1 MSSLLELQRK
11 MAAAI
16 MQPLTSDDG
25 MRRRSGD
32 GRRMRKLAAEFIK
45 PNRRLS
51 SFERLEIYNR
61 QYWFRILDN
70 LAEDFPGLRAVIGV
84 KSFDRLAKAYL
95 TECPSQSFTLRDLGS
110 RLVWWLERNPAYLE
124 PGEGADGG
132 GRRSRL
138 QAGEGKPGVRGA
150 DSRLV
155 KMAFD
160 VVRLEWAHIEAF
172 DAAELKPLTPEE
184 AAGLNGGSK
193 LRPQPCIRLL
203 PLRFPVDDMLL
214 ALKRCDADIAA
225 QDAKRR
231 ADWIRQFQQP
241 QRILL
246 AVHRADHSVHY
257 KRLEAGEFRLL
268 QALQRGLPIGEA
280 IEAAHAAN
288 RKSAAQYAE
297 QAREWFA
304 TWARLGW
311 LCPFVPQEPAPAK
324 KRKQP

>member
-11 MAAAI
+11 MAAAV
-16 MQPLTSDDG
+16 MQPLTGTDG

-32 GRRMRKLAAEFIK
+32 GRQMRKVAAEFIK

-70 LAEDFPGLRAVIGV
+70 LAEDFTGLRAVIGV
-84 KSFDRLAKAYL
+84 KRFDRLARAYL
-95 TECPSQSFTLRDLGS
+95 AECPSQSFTLRDLGS
-110 RLVWWLERNPAYLE
+110 RLLWWLERNPAYLE
-124 PGEGADGG
+124 PGEGANGS

-138 QAGEGKPGVRGA
+138 QAGERTPGVRGA
-150 DSRLV
+150 RSRFRKL
-155 KMAFD
+155 AFD
-160 VVRLEWAHIEAF
+160 VAQLEWAHIEAF

-184 AAGLNGGSK
+184 AAGLNGDSK
-193 LRPQPCIRLL
+193 LRLQPYIRLL
-203 PLRFPVDDMLL
+203 PLHFPVDDMLL
-214 ALKRCDADIAA
+214 ALKRCEADIAG

-231 ADWIRQFQQP
+231 ANWIRQFQQP
-241 QRILL
+241 QRIFL

-280 IEAAHAAN
+280 IEAAYTGN
-288 RKSAAQYAE
+288 GKSAAQYAE
-297 QAREWFA
+297 QTREWFA

>member
-1 MSSLLELQRK
+1 MNSLLELQRK
-11 MAAAI
+11 MAAAV
-16 MQPLTSDDG
+16 MQPLTHGDG

-32 GRRMRKLAAEFIK
+32 GRQMRKVAAEFIK

-84 KSFDRLAKAYL
+84 KNFDRLARAYL

-110 RLVWWLERNPAYLE
+110 RLVWWLERNPVYLE
-124 PGEGADGG
+124 PGEGA
-132 GRRSRL
+132 
-138 QAGEGKPGVRGA
+138 GERKLGIRGA

-184 AAGLNGGSK
+184 AAGLNGDSK
-193 LRPQPCIRLL
+193 LRLQPYIRLL
-203 PLRFPVDDMLL
+203 PLHFPVDDMLL
-214 ALKRCDADIAA
+214 ALKRCEADIAG

-231 ADWIRQFQQP
+231 ANWIRQFQQP
-241 QRILL
+241 QRIFL

-280 IEAAHAAN
+280 IEAAYTGN
-288 RKSAAQYAE
+288 GKSAAQYAE
-297 QAREWFA
+297 QTREWFA